1 VTQAQDGQQLQD
13 QVNDAASKLRL
24 LQDEVVFNGNLAT
37 TMQRIL
43 AVRTTLDRI
52 QEAVLGNDLLEAAGL
67 LDQGDAEI
75 GSLRECQDSRVA
87 ALLRTR
93 IAALRQ
99 DVVLNTRKCLDELVY
114 VNAAISTVTIR
125 QQLDGMACVPLLQ
138 YLLIDPEAHTQS
150 I

>member
-1 VTQAQDGQQLQD
+1 MTQAQDGQQLQD

-24 LQDEVVFNGNLAT
+24 LRDEVVFNGNLAT

-52 QEAVLGNDLLEAAGL
+52 QEAILGNDFLEAAGL
-67 LDQGDAEI
+67 LDQGDEEL

-93 IAALRQ
+93 IADLRQ
-99 DVVLNTRKCLDELVY
+99 DVILNTRKCWDELIY
-114 VNAAISTVTIR
+114 VNAATSTVTIR
-125 QQLDGMACVPLLQ
+125 EQFDGMACIPPLQ
-138 YLLIDPEAHTQS
+138 YLLIDSEAHTHS